1 MPSAKLLADFQ
12 DFCEVDLHLT
22 SNMAKRHRRN
32 IERFALE
39 IGRDATNT
47 TQVTQITKEEIRQW
61 LKELKHNGSVSLYK
75 FHLSSL
81 KRFYR
86 DFLGMKELVESFKFP
101 KQDYA
106 PKPAK
111 SKTQLQRFYRGFT
124 EPMEKALFLM
134 YATSGRRNEELITQ
148 LLNDIDEKTRMLSP
162 RTKEPNQTKHVWYS
176 FYNVEAE
183 RQLRKYLESRTDN
196 DQRIFPI
203 CKKTVNNIF
212 IRNSERTGIKITA
225 QDLRNWFCNEMGTLG
240 VQDRYIDAFCGRV
253 PKSVLARHYTDFSPE
268 KLQKIYEKAQLKVLK
283 VLS

>member
-1 MPSAKLLADFQ
+1 MPSPNILADFQ

-22 SNMAKRHRRN
+22 PNMAKRHRRN

-39 IGRDATNT
+39 IGKDATNT
-47 TQVTQITKEEIRQW
+47 TQITQIAKEEIRQY
-61 LKELKHNGSVSLYK
+61 LKELKHNNGSVSLYK

-101 KQDYA
+101 KQDYI

-124 EPMEKALFLM
+124 EPMERALFLM
-134 YATSGRRNEELITQ
+134 YATSGRRNEELVKQ
-148 LLNDIDEKTRMLSP
+148 LLNDIDEEKRMLKP
-162 RTKEPNQTKHVWYS
+162 RTEEQPNQTKHVWYS
-176 FYNVEAE
+176 FYNDEAE
-183 RQLRKYLESRTDN
+183 RELRKYLESRKTDK

-212 IRNSERTGIKITA
+212 IKNSERTGIKITA

-240 VQDRYIDAFCGRV
+240 VQDRYIDAFCGRT
-253 PKSVLARHYTDFSPE
+253 PKSVLARHYTDYAPE
-268 KLQKIYEKAQLKVLK
+268 RLKQIYDKAQLR